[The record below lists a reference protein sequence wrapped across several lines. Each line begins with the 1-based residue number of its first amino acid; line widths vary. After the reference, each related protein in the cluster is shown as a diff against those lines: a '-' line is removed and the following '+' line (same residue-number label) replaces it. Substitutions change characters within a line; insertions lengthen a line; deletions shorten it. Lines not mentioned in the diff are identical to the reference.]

1 MILPVVL
8 ILMYS
13 CKEKENEK
21 EIQPSDVPAH
31 VTATFNAK
39 YPNAT
44 DVKWEQEIE
53 NGKTVYEADF
63 KLDSLKM
70 EVEIDTAG
78 NLVKEK

>member
-1 MILPVVL
+1 MVL
-8 ILMYS
+8 SAAFILMYS
-13 CKEKENEK
+13 CKEKEKEK
-21 EIQPSDVPAH
+21 EIRPSELPSQVS
-31 VTATFNAK
+31 TTFNTK

-44 DVKWEQEIE
+44 DVKWEQEEE

-63 KLDSLKM
+63 KFNGKEM